1 MPYLRKRNTRSSHRD
16 DERSIRSYTKRIA
29 TQGAVT
35 ERRRSAHYGPVP
47 SDRGPALGGGGFGSD
62 QRPQMEDKQRTRR
75 VGARPI
81 SANDLQSHPLRQMG
95 PRAKKGKKIEIPPPP
110 PPHTHTQK
118 EKKNCLKN
126 MNREWERERKRGRA
140 LAIRRW
146 SLIGRLGSA
155 TVERVANDWVV
166 ICSYFDEFRF
176 DSKIFE
182 IADGTWSNIQTKS
195 RETIFLK

>member
-29 TQGAVT
+29 TQGAIT

-95 PRAKKGKKIEIPPPP
+95 PRAKKGKKIEIHLS

-126 MNREWERERKRGRA
+126 MNRMREREKERTCAGNQKMVSD
-140 LAIRRW
+140 W
-146 SLIGRLGSA
+146 SVG
-155 TVERVANDWVV
+155 
-166 ICSYFDEFRF
+166 
-176 DSKIFE
+176 
-182 IADGTWSNIQTKS
+182 
-195 RETIFLK
+195 